1 MVSKSPKIKNC
12 KCGEVPGLI
21 ERGFYSK
28 ISINGSVLTKRLSD
42 GFSVECI
49 HCGAKPMFRSGD
61 KKTAIEV
68 WNKGGKSCE

>member
-1 MVSKSPKIKNC
+1 MASKKLQIKNC

-28 ISINGSVLTKRLSD
+28 ISINGSVLTKRASD

-49 HCGAKPMFRSGD
+49 YCGANLMFRSID
-61 KKTAIEV
+61 KKTAIET
-68 WNKGGKSCE
+68 WNNGR